1 MQFVFLKQK
10 MQIHTDPESFS
21 VRDPVVTIGI
31 FDGVHLGHDFIIRS
45 LRDTALKRNGSSV
58 VITLW
63 PHPREVLNVNGG
75 NFRML
80 NTLEEKIILLDQYG
94 LDHLVILKFSKEFSR
109 LSSGDFV
116 RQILV
121 ERIKIS
127 HLLVGYNHRFG
138 KDREGD
144 YSKLEAYA
152 REYSFTI
159 EKLPPY
165 RNDAHKIS
173 SSLIRE
179 LLLKGD
185 IIRANNLLGY
195 SYFITGRVTGG
206 RKIGRMMGFP
216 TANIRITD
224 DLKLIPCNGVY
235 AVKIYWKDHSMK
247 GMMNIGIKP
256 TVNDNPD
263 HKTMEVHI
271 FDFADDIYDQNIRVE
286 FAGRLR
292 DEMKFEDIIA
302 LEQQLK
308 RDKEHALRVLN
319 ES

>member
-1 MQFVFLKQK
+1 
-10 MQIHTDPESFS
+10 MQIHKDPETFS

-45 LRDTALKRNGSSV
+45 LHDTALKRNGNSV
-58 VITLW
+58 VVTLW
-63 PHPREVLNVNGG
+63 PHPRVVLNENGG
-75 NFRML
+75 SFRML
-80 NTLEEKIILLDQYG
+80 NTLEEKIMLLEQYG
-94 LDHLVILKFSKEFSR
+94 LDHLVILKFSKEFSN

-116 RQILV
+116 RRILV

-144 YSKLEAYA
+144 YTKLETYA

-159 EKLPPY
+159 EKLLPY
-165 RNDAHKIS
+165 SNGTNMIS

-195 SYFITGRVTGG
+195 RYFITGRVTGG
-206 RKIGRMMGFP
+206 KKIGRIIGFP
-216 TANIRITD
+216 TANIHITD
-224 DLKLIPCNGVY
+224 DLKLIPCDGVY
-235 AVKIYWKDHSMK
+235 AVKIYWKGRSMK

-256 TVNDNPD
+256 TVNNNPD
-263 HKTMEVHI
+263 HKTLEVHI
-271 FDFADDIYDQNIRVE
+271 FDFDDDLYDQIIRVE

-292 DEMKFEDIIA
+292 DEMKFENILA
-302 LEQQLK
+302 LEQQLR
-308 RDKEHALRVLN
+308 RDKANALRVLN
-319 ES
+319 E